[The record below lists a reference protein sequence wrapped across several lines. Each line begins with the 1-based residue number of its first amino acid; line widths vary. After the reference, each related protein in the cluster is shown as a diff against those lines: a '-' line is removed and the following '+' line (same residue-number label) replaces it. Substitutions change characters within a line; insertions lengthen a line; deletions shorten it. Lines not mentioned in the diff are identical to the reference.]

1 MYQMVCAIVLRAA
14 CGCATAREAK
24 MQKMYYL
31 PFKANKGPAVKVT
44 QGDFQGK
51 RGRVFRS
58 MVGKPTVKVAG
69 HALVLGRD
77 FKTVKLLTKEERRGF
92 LTMVIILALG
102 VTLIGLIIA
111 IPWFIVSK
119 KVQAT
124 VGFET
129 NDGKRF
135 VAVTDKAEWAIV
147 SEHLTAAF

>member
-1 MYQMVCAIVLRAA
+1 M
-14 CGCATAREAK
+14 
-24 MQKMYYL
+24 
-31 PFKANKGPAVKVT
+31 KVT

-51 RGRVFRS
+51 RGRVYRS
-58 MVGKPTVKVAG
+58 ILGKPTVKIAG
-69 HALVLGRD
+69 ESLVLGRD

-92 LTMVIILALG
+92 LTMVFILVLG

-111 IPWFIVSK
+111 IPWFVVSK

-135 VAVTDKAEWAIV
+135 VAVTDKAEWAIL
-147 SEHLTAAF
+147 SENLTAAF